1 MGRLRYWEEV
11 ADRTVPTTTVLA
23 TIFEADVRGRGRM
36 SIKVKAITEAFVNVN
51 LDVKVADS
59 DDDWI
64 TLLDSASDFN
74 STGNTVLNTSGAD
87 WNILS
92 AGATA
97 WIHLDTVGWARVRL
111 QVDAADAGTITY
123 SYGADSP
130 SA

>member
-1 MGRLRYWEEV
+1 MSRLKYWEEV
-11 ADRTVPTTTVLA
+11 ADEIKATTAELA

-36 SIKVKAITEAFVNVN
+36 SIKVKPLIEAFVNVN
-51 LDVKVADS
+51 LDVKLADS

-74 STGNTVLNTSGAD
+74 STGSTVLATSGAD
-87 WNILS
+87 WNIIS

-111 QVDAADAGTITY
+111 QVDAAGAGTITY